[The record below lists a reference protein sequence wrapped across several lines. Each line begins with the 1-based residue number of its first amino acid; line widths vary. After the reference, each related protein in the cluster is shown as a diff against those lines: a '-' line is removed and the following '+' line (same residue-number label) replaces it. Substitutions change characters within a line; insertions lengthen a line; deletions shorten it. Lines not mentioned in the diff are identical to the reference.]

1 MSTDEIVTG
10 NADGEFGLE
19 PSHRSGSRRGLT
31 CKMRIPETPV
41 QIGSFYVSSIDRG
54 TGRIGQSGANTLL
67 AAVDHLAFDLDHT
80 PILAGFMNRSVIQIG
95 IYDPLRLTGSAPF
108 ACRRHRDQLVKQFS
122 KDRTVMRQFVGNKQW
137 LALKATG
144 QILEQLSSIVQFA
157 PTDPERNQ
165 KSRGGV
171 DGRPD
176 PGLSVLALKKGVK
189 IRFFRQASI
198 FELAVFTE

>member
-1 MSTDEIVTG
+1 MA
-10 NADGEFGLE
+10 NLAL
-19 PSHRSGSRRGLT
+19 SHRIDRAAVGDLRAL
-31 CKMRIPETPV
+31 PETPV

-80 PILAGFMNRSVIQIG
+80 PILAGFMNSVIQIG

-137 LALKATG
+137 L
-144 QILEQLSSIVQFA
+144 LSNPCSCRARPIRA
-157 PTDPERNQ
+157 HR
-165 KSRGGV
+165 SR
-171 DGRPD
+171 
-176 PGLSVLALKKGVK
+176 
-189 IRFFRQASI
+189 
-198 FELAVFTE
+198 T